1 MIRKIAIILMPL
13 LLFCLCVVAPV
24 SAQDETPHVV
34 MHGSGQLEA
43 GDIVG
48 YAVLNVNTH
57 SGMTRIHV
65 TFPGGF
71 LLSGVPSLPD
81 QRVTG
86 IYGQGEI
93 GSWEVD
99 GSTVTINVQES
110 QSFLLPS
117 HDLVPESG
125 IGQIVGVITGPGNRG
140 TIDLPDDEFTQ
151 FTGIIVIR

>member
-1 MIRKIAIILMPL
+1 MIKKIAIILMTL
-13 LLFCLCVVAPV
+13 LLFCLCGVAPV

-57 SGMTRIHV
+57 SGMVRIHV

-71 LLSGVPSLPD
+71 LLSGVPGLPE
-81 QRVTG
+81 QWVTG

-93 GSWEVD
+93 ESWEVD
-99 GSTVTINVQES
+99 GPNVTIDVQES

-125 IGQIVGVITGPGNRG
+125 IGEIVGVLTGPGNRG
-140 TIDLPDDEFTQ
+140 TIDLPDDEFTE
-151 FTGIIVIR
+151 FTGTIIIR